1 MNENDDDEDPL
12 LSLNKQQTQQRMYRQ
27 DFHHHRSHQQEQKQQ
42 YLQQQQMQIIPLEG
56 RAYRNFI
63 NAIKTS
69 ATQKSY
75 SFFLQKYMQFYNI
88 TNVDDLLVDK
98 HNLVTIEEN
107 IINWI
112 VAMRRDPNF
121 TVTYSTRRTYLAA
134 ILFFYDINDVILR
147 KKKLSRF

>member
-1 MNENDDDEDPL
+1 MNENDEDPL

-42 YLQQQQMQIIPLEG
+42 YPQQIQIIPLEG

-69 ATQKSY
+69 ATQRSY

-88 TNVDDLLVDK
+88 T
-98 HNLVTIEEN
+98 
-107 IINWI
+107 
-112 VAMRRDPNF
+112 
-121 TVTYSTRRTYLAA
+121 
-134 ILFFYDINDVILR
+134 
-147 KKKLSRF
+147 